1 MDFSTTD
8 IEQPFYLIEN
18 LEIDLFVLKIVLLQK
33 QSDEHALRKYQKNE
47 DGP

>member
-33 QSDEHALRKYQKNE
+33 KSDENAHRK
-47 DGP
+47 